1 MKFRGMKMQGRKR
14 SKVCEHC
21 SHHPTKRVYI
31 KVNGIFKGV
40 AWVCVECRS
49 FTWDDGGKFI
59 T

>member
-1 MKFRGMKMQGRKR
+1 MKGRKR

-21 SHHPTKRVYI
+21 GHHPTKRVYL

-49 FTWDDGGKFI
+49 FTWDDRGKFI
-59 T
+59 N